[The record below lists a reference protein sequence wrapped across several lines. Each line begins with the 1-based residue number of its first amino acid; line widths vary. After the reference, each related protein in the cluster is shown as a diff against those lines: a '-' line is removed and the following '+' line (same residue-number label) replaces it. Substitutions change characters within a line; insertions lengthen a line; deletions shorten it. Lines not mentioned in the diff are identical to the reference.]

1 MSLWFIQGETNRI
14 NKKLK
19 NHEQNVL
26 MSNSK
31 IRRNKKIVCD
41 KNYSPSNTERLNT
54 YFTLITRI

>member
-19 NHEQNVL
+19 IHEQNVL
-26 MSNSK
+26 MSHSK
-31 IRRNKKIVCD
+31 IRRNKKVVCD
-41 KNYSPSNTERLNT
+41 KNYNLSNTEWLNT

>member
-1 MSLWFIQGETNRI
+1 
-14 NKKLK
+14 
-19 NHEQNVL
+19 